1 MTGKK
6 NDKIYAAKSD
16 LVKRKYGLNFSKM
29 VKASYED
36 FQYMARNLDENG
48 FKECKKLRSSEKN
61 RIAAAMKRSRD
72 STDLTER
79 EMKYNIAKQKYAK
92 LELQE
97 ADVEI
102 SLYENVQKL
111 KEEYYKVL
119 AMYNLDPATNTIV
132 RLPNQTL
139 LVVKKGEMD
148 EEPPNSVLRYEY
160 WKTNNN
166 AERNWEDWY

>member
-61 RIAAAMKRSRD
+61 RIAAAMKRSRE
-72 STDLTER
+72 STDLAER
-79 EMKYNIAKQKYAK
+79 EMKYIIAKQKYAK

-148 EEPPNSVLRYEY
+148 EEPPNSVLSYEY
-160 WKTNNN
+160 
-166 AERNWEDWY
+166 

>member
-16 LVKRKYGLNFSKM
+16 LIRSKYGLNFNKM
-29 VKASYED
+29 VKANYED

-48 FKECKKLRSSEKN
+48 FQECKKLRSSEKN

-72 STDLTER
+72 STDLNER
-79 EMKYNIAKQKYAK
+79 EMKYNIAKQKYAR

-102 SLYENVQKL
+102 SLYENVQIL

-132 RLPNQTL
+132 RLPNQSL

-148 EEPPNSVLRYEY
+148 VEPANSVLRYEC
-160 WKTNNN
+160 
-166 AERNWEDWY
+166 